1 MRGTL
6 TLRRYTTED
15 ILHHFDELYRQGVIV
30 LDYGGA
36 TTDTRRPSAPRL
48 KQSEIE
54 KINEHE
60 REALEEQ
67 QRKHDRLARLY
78 DETFFLTY
86 VQIPGKGNCMFQ
98 SIAVCLLRLPPRHG
112 RDELYRPFHLNGNR
126 YQLVQHNSTQN
137 KKTIRDFTC
146 ALRTICYNDLK
157 EQIDVI
163 RGAINEGISFHTVQL
178 NTLNALLF
186 DVNNFVGV
194 PNTGTEFVRYFDN
207 YLQRFRECTEYGE
220 MGNSM
225 NLKHLA
231 VTCQVNIVLITEPT
245 RDDDVFLVQ
254 HFIFNDKNTTIF
266 ARFQNQH
273 YDALI
278 PSQDIP
284 KILQTIHTMN
294 ENKELQYIQ
303 Y

>member
-1 MRGTL
+1 M
-6 TLRRYTTED
+6 
-15 ILHHFDELYRQGVIV
+15 
-30 LDYGGA
+30 
-36 TTDTRRPSAPRL
+36 
-48 KQSEIE
+48 
-54 KINEHE
+54 
-60 REALEEQ
+60 
-67 QRKHDRLARLY
+67 
-78 DETFFLTY
+78 
-86 VQIPGKGNCMFQ
+86 
-98 SIAVCLLRLPPRHG
+98 
-112 RDELYRPFHLNGNR
+112 
-126 YQLVQHNSTQN
+126 
-137 KKTIRDFTC
+137 
-146 ALRTICYNDLK
+146 
-157 EQIDVI
+157 I

-207 YLQRFRECTEYGE
+207 YLQSFQKCTEFGE
-220 MGNSM
+220 MGNSV

-254 HFIFNDKNTTIF
+254 HFIFNEKNTTIF
-266 ARFQNQH
+266 ARLQNQH

-284 KILQTIHTMN
+284 KILQTIHTMS
-294 ENKELQYIQ
+294 ENKQLQYIR